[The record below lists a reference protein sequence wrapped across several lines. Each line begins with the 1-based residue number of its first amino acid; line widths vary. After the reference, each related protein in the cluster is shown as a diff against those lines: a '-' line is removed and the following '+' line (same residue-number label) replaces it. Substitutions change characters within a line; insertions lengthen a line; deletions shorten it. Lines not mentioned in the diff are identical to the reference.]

1 MKGYEKYIPFKPQPI
16 EHRTWPDNLITHAPQ
31 LVLRGSERRQPGPH

>member
-16 EHRTWPDNLITHAPQ
+16 EHRTWPDNLITPPSGAPWI
-31 LVLRGSERRQPGPH
+31 